1 MFALSF
7 IEVITQSMI
16 NIGTCVVITDG
27 YYTGSIGSV
36 YKVPD
41 AEDYIDMEKKW
52 LAAGMGSWGDGY
64 AVPDSYHV
72 RLRNCS
78 CGLKAECQHLI
89 TYLQIGDL
97 KPVNE

>member
-52 LAAGMGSWGDGY
+52 LAAGM
-64 AVPDSYHV
+64 
-72 RLRNCS
+72 
-78 CGLKAECQHLI
+78 
-89 TYLQIGDL
+89 
-97 KPVNE
+97 